1 MAAKFKAKADS
12 ANTADNKIVLSV
24 QQVVTYSIF
33 LLTVGASIY
42 TFFKAI
48 PKIDELDKSVNLLRV
63 SNGRVEERIN
73 ALKETI
79 GTEKSHSDNNG
90 IEAAK

>member
-1 MAAKFKAKADS
+1 MAAKFKKAES
-12 ANTADNKIVLSV
+12 TSTSENKITLSIE
-24 QQVVTYSIF
+24 QLVTYTIF

-48 PKIDELDKSVNLLRV
+48 PRIDQLDESVNQLRV

-79 GTEKSHSDNNG
+79 VTEKGH
-90 IEAAK
+90 